1 MEVEEYLGRSRLY
14 RRLRAGPHGQFVE
27 RYAARLVE
35 QRIVWHGTWRCLNV
49 VGGLLSWIAG
59 RRYKLVDLDEQVVE
73 QYLRHRGGRQSIQA
87 GDRAA
92 LKRWLSVLREEGAIA
107 PLVLPPLTPHERIF
121 KEFLP
126 AIRARLGPEV
136 HRPPSP
142 SHPQVPARGVLRR
155 PGPLCK
161 ISQEDAIRY
170 VERHAQDWSPG
181 TGKAM
186 CWSLR
191 AFLRYLHHRRLNSR
205 SLADCVPSMR
215 RWKLATL
222 PTHLPAA
229 QVRKAL
235 DGCDRETVMGRRD
248 YAILL
253 LLAKLGLRADEVA
266 TLTLDDIDWRASEI
280 LVRAKGRQRARM
292 PIPPDVGAAIVAYL
306 RNGRPK
312 SSCRR
317 LFVRTLAPHVGFASG
332 CAITMIAKA
341 ALDRVGIEGC
351 AHRGAHIFR
360 HSLATELLRSGATLS
375 EIGQLLRHE
384 SDVRGFARHVAN
396 FDPRTEVSPVGMLPG
411 WKRAKPY
418 VYSDAEI
425 DALLTAALALP
436 PADGLRRWTYHTLFG
451 LIAVTGIRISE
462 AMGLERDDVDLDAG
476 VLTVRLTKFG
486 KSRLVPLHPTTRTAL
501 RDYAHRRDALL
512 GSRCGSTFF
521 VAEQGGR
528 LLHQYVHRV
537 FWRLS

>member
-1 MEVEEYLGRSRLY
+1 M
-14 RRLRAGPHGQFVE
+14 
-27 RYAARLVE
+27 
-35 QRIVWHGTWRCLNV
+35 
-49 VGGLLSWIAG
+49 
-59 RRYKLVDLDEQVVE
+59 
-73 QYLRHRGGRQSIQA
+73 
-87 GDRAA
+87 
-92 LKRWLSVLREEGAIA
+92 

-121 KEFLP
+121 KEFDAYLRSERGLAP
-126 AIRARLGPEV
+126 RSIVRHLAVIRRFLHEV
-136 HRPPSP
+136 CSGG
-142 SHPQVPARGVLRR
+142 AA
-155 PGPLCK
+155 LCK
-161 ISQEDAIRY
+161 INQEDVIRY
-170 VERHAQDWSPG
+170 IERHAQDWSPG

-191 AFLRYLHHRRLNSR
+191 AFLRYLHHRGLNAR
-205 SLADCVPSMR
+205 PLADCVPSMR

-222 PTHLPAA
+222 PTYLPAA

-235 DGCDRETVMGRRD
+235 DGCDRKTVMGRRD

-306 RNGRPK
+306 RSGRPK

-317 LFVRTLAPHVGFASG
+317 LFVRTLAPHIGFASG

-384 SDVRGFARHVAN
+384 NHDTTRIY
-396 FDPRTEVSPVGMLPG
+396 
-411 WKRAKPY
+411 AK
-418 VYSDAEI
+418 VDI
-425 DALLTAALALP
+425 DALRTLSLP
-436 PADGLRRWTYHTLFG
+436 WPG
-451 LIAVTGIRISE
+451 
-462 AMGLERDDVDLDAG
+462 G
-476 VLTVRLTKFG
+476 V
-486 KSRLVPLHPTTRTAL
+486 
-501 RDYAHRRDALL
+501 
-512 GSRCGSTFF
+512 
-521 VAEQGGR
+521 Q
-528 LLHQYVHRV
+528 
-537 FWRLS
+537 

>member
-14 RRLRAGPHGQFVE
+14 RRLRSGPHGQLVE

-35 QRIVWHGTWRCLNV
+35 ERLVRHGTWRCLNV

-59 RRYKLVDLDEQVVE
+59 HRYKLADLDEQVVE
-73 QYLRHRGGRQSIQA
+73 RYLRHRGGRQSIQP

-92 LKRWLSVLREEGAIA
+92 LKRWLSV
-107 PLVLPPLTPHERIF
+107 ERIF
-121 KEFLP
+121 KEFDAYLRSERGLAPRSIVRHLP
-126 AIRARLGPEV
+126 VIRRFLHEV
-136 HRPPSP
+136 CSGG
-142 SHPQVPARGVLRR
+142 AAA
-155 PGPLCK
+155 LCK
-161 ISQEDAIRY
+161 INQEDVIRY
-170 VERHAQDWSPG
+170 IERHAQDWSPG

-191 AFLRYLHHRRLNSR
+191 AFLRYLHHRGLNAR
-205 SLADCVPSMR
+205 PLADCVPSMR

-222 PTHLPAA
+222 PTYLPAA

-235 DGCDRETVMGRRD
+235 DGCDRKTVMGRRD

-266 TLTLDDIDWRASEI
+266 TLTLDDVDWRASEI

-306 RNGRPK
+306 RNSRPK

-341 ALDRVGIEGC
+341 ALDRIGIEGC

-384 SDVRGFARHVAN
+384 NHDTTRI
-396 FDPRTEVSPVGMLPG
+396 
-411 WKRAKPY
+411 Y
-418 VYSDAEI
+418 VKVDI
-425 DALLTAALALP
+425 DALRTLSLP
-436 PADGLRRWTYHTLFG
+436 WPG
-451 LIAVTGIRISE
+451 
-462 AMGLERDDVDLDAG
+462 G
-476 VLTVRLTKFG
+476 V
-486 KSRLVPLHPTTRTAL
+486 
-501 RDYAHRRDALL
+501 
-512 GSRCGSTFF
+512 
-521 VAEQGGR
+521 Q
-528 LLHQYVHRV
+528 
-537 FWRLS
+537 